1 MTPTVESRERTSESM
16 QKVEKGDQWREG
28 WIG

>member
-16 QKVEKGDQWREG
+16 QKVEKGEWREG